1 MARRAI
7 IARAKET
14 TMEINSA
21 QCGRRPL
28 RVLAAAGAL
37 ACLLA
42 ACGHE
47 SPTPK
52 PQPITQE
59 PAAPQPQ
66 AQPAPAPAAAEAGA
80 AEPAAAAQEQKPD
93 PDKALAQKVERA
105 LRGSLGS
112 LADGIDVT
120 ASGGKVTLWGT
131 VPERA
136 KQRIAVRTATG
147 VKGVKSVLDN
157 MSIVAG
163 S

>member
-1 MARRAI
+1 MG
-7 IARAKET
+7 
-14 TMEINSA
+14 INSA
-21 QCGRRPL
+21 QCLRRPL
-28 RVLAAAGAL
+28 RMLTAAGAL

-47 SPTPK
+47 SPPPPK

-66 AQPAPAPAAAEAGA
+66 AQPAPV
-80 AEPAAAAQEQKPD
+80 PAAAAAREEKPD
-93 PDKALAQKVERA
+93 PDKALAQKVAHA
-105 LRGSLGS
+105 LRRSLGS

-120 ASGGKVTLWGT
+120 ASHGKVTLWGT

-136 KQRIAVRTATG
+136 KQRIAVRAATG